1 VLHSDGNAPILN
13 NIFQPS
19 LVNGGTLHGGAV
31 ELLEFG
37 YHTIVTQAKKCRKF
51 SVLCKLV
58 IIGQK

>member
-1 VLHSDGNAPILN
+1 MVFNHL
-13 NIFQPS
+13 
-19 LVNGGTLHGGAV
+19 LVNGRTLHGGAV

-37 YHTIVTQAKKCRKF
+37 YHTIVTQAKKCRKV